1 MRRPISPL
9 AVAVITTLVAV
20 FPVAAQQ
27 ATERFESN
35 VVAFEAADKTAPPP
49 KGEIVFVGS
58 STIQRWDT
66 ARYFPDLKIIN
77 RGISGSELVDA
88 LRYVDRI
95 VLPYQPRLIVVYAG
109 DNDISAG
116 WISEQV
122 AVTFERFT
130 RAVHTK
136 LPQARILYIAIK
148 PSILRWTQ
156 VDRMRSANA
165 IIRAYCER
173 DDWLGFIDF
182 DTLMLGWD
190 ERPRRE
196 LFVEDGLHLSPAGYQ
211 LWTNAIRPYL
221 VGPETTEAKR

>member
-1 MRRPISPL
+1 MRRRTP
-9 AVAVITTLVAV
+9 V
-20 FPVAAQQ
+20 VAALLVLIAAVHLGAQQ
-27 ATERFESN
+27 TPDRFESN
-35 VVAFEAADKTAPPP
+35 VVAFETADKASPPP
-49 KGEIVFVGS
+49 KGEILFVGS

-77 RGISGSELVDA
+77 RGISGSELADA

-95 VLPYQPRLIVVYAG
+95 VLPYEPRLIVVYAG

-130 RAVHTK
+130 RAVHAR
-136 LPQARILYIAIK
+136 LPQTRILYIAIK

-156 VDRMRSANA
+156 IDRMRSANA

-173 DDWLGFIDF
+173 DDRLAFIDF

-196 LFVEDGLHLSPAGYQ
+196 LFVEDGLHLSPLGYQ
-211 LWTNAIRPYL
+211 IWTSALRPYL
-221 VGPETTEAKR
+221 APFHDLTEAKR

>member
-1 MRRPISPL
+1 MRRPIFPL
-9 AVAVITTLVAV
+9 AVAVFTMLVAAV
-20 FPVAAQQ
+20 PAVAQQ
-27 ATERFESN
+27 TTERFESN

-77 RGISGSELVDA
+77 RGISGSELADA

-136 LPQARILYIAIK
+136 LPQTRILFIAIK
-148 PSILRWTQ
+148 PSILR
-156 VDRMRSANA
+156 
-165 IIRAYCER
+165 C
-173 DDWLGFIDF
+173 WL
-182 DTLMLGWD
+182 
-190 ERPRRE
+190 
-196 LFVEDGLHLSPAGYQ
+196 
-211 LWTNAIRPYL
+211 
-221 VGPETTEAKR
+221 

>member
-1 MRRPISPL
+1 MRVPPTAILIALLGLISALP
-9 AVAVITTLVAV
+9 AR
-20 FPVAAQQ
+20 AQQ
-27 ATERFESN
+27 SDRFEAN
-35 VVAFEAADKTAPPP
+35 VAAFEAADKTSPPP
-49 KGEIVFVGS
+49 KGQILFVGS

-77 RGISGSELVDA
+77 RGISGSELADA

-95 VLPYQPRLIVVYAG
+95 VLPYEPRLIVVYAG

-130 RAVHTK
+130 RAVHAR
-136 LPQARILYIAIK
+136 LPQTRILFVAIK

-156 VDRMRSANA
+156 IDRMRSANA
-165 IIRAYCER
+165 IVRAYCER
-173 DDWLGFIDF
+173 DDRLGFIDF

-190 ERPRRE
+190 EKPRRE
-196 LFVEDGLHLSPAGYQ
+196 LFVEDGLHLSPQGYQ
-211 LWTNAIRPYL
+211 LWTAVLRPL
-221 VGPETTEAKR
+221 LIGAEATEAKR

>member
-1 MRRPISPL
+1 MRAPMLPL
-9 AVAVITTLVAV
+9 IVAALAGFVAAT
-20 FPVAAQQ
+20 PAAAQQ
-27 ATERFESN
+27 TPTRFESN
-35 VVAFEAADKTAPPP
+35 VAAYEAADKTSPPP
-49 KGEIVFVGS
+49 KGEILFVGS

-77 RGISGSELVDA
+77 RGISGSELDDA

-95 VLPYQPRLIVVYAG
+95 VLPYEPRLIVVYAG

-122 AVTFERFT
+122 AVVFERFT
-130 RAVHTK
+130 RAVHAK
-136 LPQARILYIAIK
+136 LPQTKILFIAIK

-156 VDRMRSANA
+156 IDRMRSANA

-173 DDWLGFIDF
+173 DDRLGFIDF

-190 ERPRRE
+190 EKPRPE
-196 LFVEDGLHLSPAGYQ
+196 LFVQDGLHLSPQGYQ
-211 LWTNAIRPYL
+211 LWTTVLRPYL
-221 VGPETTEAKR
+221 VGPEHVEAKR

>member
-1 MRRPISPL
+1 MRRPFPSL
-9 AVAVITTLVAV
+9 AVAVFTTLVAAA
-20 FPVAAQQ
+20 PAAAQQ
-27 ATERFESN
+27 TTERFESN
-35 VVAFEAADKTAPPP
+35 VVAFETADKTSPPP

-77 RGISGSELVDA
+77 RGISGSELGDA

-109 DNDISAG
+109 DNDISGG

-122 AVTFERFT
+122 AVTFEKFT
-130 RAVHTK
+130 RAVHAK
-136 LPQARILYIAIK
+136 LPQTRILFIAIK

-156 VDRMRSANA
+156 IDRMRSANA

-173 DDWLGFIDF
+173 DDRLAFIDF
-182 DTLMLGWD
+182 DTLMLGFD

-196 LFVEDGLHLSPAGYQ
+196 LFVEDGLHLSPQGYQ
-211 LWTNAIRPYL
+211 LWTNAIRPL
-221 VGPETTEAKR
+221 LNGLEATEAKR

>member
-1 MRRPISPL
+1 MRRPVSSL
-9 AVAVITTLVAV
+9 AVAMFTTLVATAPAV
-20 FPVAAQQ
+20 AQQ
-27 ATERFESN
+27 TTDRYESN
-35 VVAFEAADKTAPPP
+35 VVAFETADKTSPPP

-109 DNDISAG
+109 DNDISGG

-122 AVTFERFT
+122 AVTFEKFT
-130 RAVHTK
+130 RAVHAK
-136 LPQARILYIAIK
+136 LPQTRILFIAIK

-156 VDRMRSANA
+156 IDRMRSTNA

-173 DDWLGFIDF
+173 DDRLAFIDF
-182 DTLMLGWD
+182 DTLMLGFD

-196 LFVEDGLHLSPAGYQ
+196 LFVEDGLHLSPQGYQ
-211 LWTNAIRPYL
+211 LWTNAIRPL
-221 VGPETTEAKR
+221 LNGLEATEAKR